1 MSRRSLRLHTA
12 APFGDESL
20 LDRSLPSS
28 SASFSAGASGSQLA
42 RSVKS
47 HRRSQLRSVSCSQSL
62 LLSSQRQTSPPLHNS
77 SLHSVASDA
86 SLLSS
91 MLDESSV
98 QDRTLVDSFWGL
110 DQDVDPTEST
120 LIAEPS
126 AVPTNSTLI
135 GQEDDLCSSHAA
147 QGQNCTVN
155 GFYCKDCDP
164 HHTRKEAPSACYP
177 SPRYT
182 SSSSRYTSSSLA
194 ACPAGLGAGDSGP
207 STIYCRDKSRKSRT
221 GFLVSMWDAGV
232 TVSRRSAASV
242 FYVLTLFYHHILLRK
257 HHDAAGEL
265 QWLLESVLLYG
276 RTAAASVCSLLTLV
290 LQACQ
295 TAASQAAEVALPSSN
310 HVGQTEADTDD
321 GKMVNGAH
329 SRYCRVM
336 NLKESGASKTQLNLN
351 GSLCDDCKEKQHSGM
366 PAVTS
371 SSSSSS
377 SSSWSSV
384 AFCLLGLMWS
394 ATAFTGDAVGD
405 AFRWLGRRWHH
416 VFGSVSLHRGFVTR
430 FLSGLLLL
438 LPLLLLLSLCWWGPA
453 TLLSVLPA
461 INMTEWRAALP
472 LPHLPILSSLTSS
485 QSEPEESRELQTHV
499 EPPFPPLLVETA
511 PRVEEEAGA
520 DSTRLLQLERRLA
533 GLWERVEAG
542 GRQAEQRHDKLLQMY
557 QDLQQHLALPQSP
570 GGGTEAWLSD
580 LLDHR
585 LTGLREQLDRQRLQ
599 WQQTQDQYLAQQQ
612 SQASRLAELELLLQT
627 LAAKTE
633 EVQRRQ
639 EATTAA
645 AASPTT
651 LPAPVSAGVDRESHD
666 ALLAEVV
673 RLETALGNVRQD
685 LQGLMGCRD
694 RCERLDGVQKA
705 ISARVSAQVREE
717 IRALFYGNQLTTG
730 TEASGDPAA
739 IPDSL
744 LRWLSERYVSA
755 ADLQASLASLE
766 LSILQNISLQLQQS
780 AERTAC
786 EETVRQSVLH
796 AAQDAGAAV
805 TEQDV
810 HQIVQNAL
818 RLFSE
823 DQTGMA
829 DYALESGGGS
839 VLSTRCSETYET
851 KTALMSLFGVPLWY
865 FSQSPRV
872 VIQPDVHPGNCWAFR
887 GFKGYLVIRLS
898 MKIVP
903 TAFTLEH
910 IPRALAP
917 SGTLRS
923 APRDFTIYGLDDE
936 NQENGKLLGSYT
948 YQEHGEPLQTF
959 PVSEENSSAFQII
972 EVQVLSNWGHEV
984 YTCMYRLRV
993 HGRPSDD

>member
-1 MSRRSLRLHTA
+1 MEEGQTPYFGFRGQHNRQNWHRILHGDSSSYSPAALDIEREQRTVPALQSPVMSRRSLRLHTA

-221 GFLVSMWDAGV
+221 
-232 TVSRRSAASV
+232 
-242 FYVLTLFYHHILLRK
+242 
-257 HHDAAGEL
+257 
-265 QWLLESVLLYG
+265 
-276 RTAAASVCSLLTLV
+276 
-290 LQACQ
+290 
-295 TAASQAAEVALPSSN
+295 
-310 HVGQTEADTDD
+310 
-321 GKMVNGAH
+321 AH

-351 GSLCDDCKEKQHSGM
+351 GSL
-366 PAVTS
+366 
-371 SSSSSS
+371 
-377 SSSWSSV
+377 W
-384 AFCLLGLMWS
+384 
-394 ATAFTGDAVGD
+394 DAVGD

>member
-257 HHDAAGEL
+257 HHDAA
-265 QWLLESVLLYG
+265 
-276 RTAAASVCSLLTLV
+276 
-290 LQACQ
+290 
-295 TAASQAAEVALPSSN
+295 
-310 HVGQTEADTDD
+310 
-321 GKMVNGAH
+321 AH